1 MERKVL
7 SSPRGPEAKGP
18 YSAAVAYGNM
28 VFVSGQGP
36 IDPATGEVVGETVE
50 EQLRRALENVRL
62 ILEDVGSSLDHVL
75 KVTLYLKNMDDFSQ
89 ANAVYREFFREGN
102 YPARTTV
109 QARLPLDIM
118 VEVDAVACIPEG

>member
-7 SSPRGPEAKGP
+7 SSQRGPEAKGP
-18 YSAAVAYGNM
+18 YSPAVAYGNL

-36 IDPATGEVVGETVE
+36 IDPATGKVVGDTVE
-50 EQLRRALENVRL
+50 EQLRRALENLKLV
-62 ILEDVGSSLDHVL
+62 LEDVGSSLEDVV
-75 KVTLYLKNMDDFSQ
+75 KVTLYLRNMDDFAR
-89 ANAVYREFFREGN
+89 ANEVYGEFFREGN

-118 VEVDAVACIPEG
+118 VEVDAIACMPEG

>member
-1 MERKVL
+1 MKRNVL

-18 YSAAVAYGNM
+18 YSAAVAYGNL
-28 VFVSGQGP
+28 VFVSGQVP

-62 ILEDVGSSLDHVL
+62 ILEDVGSSLEHVL
-75 KVTLYLKNMDDFSQ
+75 KVTLYLKDMDDFGR
-89 ANAVYREFFREGN
+89 ANSVYREFFREGN

-118 VEVDAVACIPEG
+118 VEVDVIACIPEE

>member
-1 MERKVL
+1 M
-7 SSPRGPEAKGP
+7 
-18 YSAAVAYGNM
+18 
-28 VFVSGQGP
+28 
-36 IDPATGEVVGETVE
+36 
-50 EQLRRALENVRL
+50 
-62 ILEDVGSSLDHVL
+62 DHVL